1 MYDRLNVLGVTI
13 SYPRSLD
20 VMKAV
25 GAHFKEQLVSAV
37 KAGKRLRLI
46 GDNLNFMQGVGYES
60 MDHHS
65 HMVHMFASC
74 ALIGERVFTDRPEVP
89 EVPLEDI
96 TVNHVT
102 FTKTEYLSMRDDLV
116 PLVAKVLI
124 KYLPQ
129 LKHFLDTVPKQFA
142 TPQSEF
148 CAKTQVV
155 PLPVLPLNEQ
165 YDKDT
170 VKILEYYQGLVKELP
185 LQSDEPIHIGGDQ
198 LTRERFGT
206 ALRLRIG
213 NTKERSF
220 ANLGPA
226 TFEFF
231 HLGMNYLDKM
241 VFDTLWNKQGEEEL
255 GTLRGERERINRKSV
270 DFDVAKAYEAD
281 KLFFL
286 NYTSAHIVESA
297 LDFFGM
303 ESRNDYPTKNQPP
316 QDASPEERRAWV
328 YQAVGDL
335 LDKYCFR
342 HWSGQDRQVYVP
354 QG

>member
-1 MYDRLNVLGVTI
+1 MLGVTI

-25 GAHFKEQLVSAV
+25 GDHFKEQLVSAV
-37 KAGKRLRLI
+37 KDGKRLRLI
-46 GDNLNFMQGVGYES
+46 GDNLNFMQGVAYEN
-60 MDHHS
+60 MDRHS

-74 ALIGERVFTDRPEVP
+74 ALLSEKVFTDRPDIP
-89 EVPLEDI
+89 EVPLNDI
-96 TVNHVT
+96 TMKEIT
-102 FTKTEYLSMRDDLV
+102 FSRTEYRAMRDDLV
-116 PLVAKVLI
+116 PLVAKVLS

-129 LKHFLDTVPKQFA
+129 LKHFMDTAPKQFA
-142 TPQSEF
+142 APQPEF
-148 CAKTQVV
+148 CEKTQVV
-155 PLPVLPLNEQ
+155 PLPVLQLNEQ

-185 LQSDEPIHIGGDQ
+185 LQTAEPIHIGGDQ

-213 NTKERSF
+213 NTKERSS

-231 HLGMNYLDKM
+231 HLGMNYLNKM

-270 DFDVAKAYEAD
+270 DPDVAKAYEAD

-303 ESRNDYPTKNQPP
+303 DSRNDYPTKNQPP
-316 QDASPEERRAWV
+316 QDASPEQRKAWV
-328 YQAVGDL
+328 YQAVGDM
-335 LDKYCFR
+335 LDEYCFR
-342 HWSGQDRQVYVP
+342 HWSGHDTQVSLPGKFKFLY
-354 QG
+354 